1 MGENK
6 VIKDIHY
13 EIETDLQG
21 IDDNLV
27 IKMKEKEIINYQ
39 MEMINKNAKDSYVE
53 MEMYLFNNEAKI
65 NYNTTGLKPLA
76 VYLKQNIINKEIF
89 IGILQNICNTLINC
103 DNYFLSVN
111 NFLLDINCI
120 FISEETMKIKMIY
133 LPVDELKNNITDDLK
148 TLIKEMIIEYAILK
162 DSVND
167 NYVQVILNSIK
178 EEEFNL
184 INFTSMLE
192 NIKKEKKHSFI
203 EDNSKQYINLN
214 KRMENQKPVITEKTN
229 NASVDINRQKIQP
242 HSVITENKNRVNNKH
257 IDNTNFSI
265 NKPSINAKSQN
276 SSPVEE
282 PYEIKEIYKTS
293 SKIIGILIQAIFIGM
308 VVCTFLFASTMDLM
322 QKCAAVIMFGALDV
336 LICRIIFKKEN
347 KIKVK
352 VKVKS
357 NNKPAVNKKSASEK
371 GSSSVNLAKKEIV
384 SSDSYE
390 TEVLSGTTP
399 FLQLANNEK
408 VYINRDSF
416 TVGRMA
422 GEADYIINNKAIG
435 RTHAKI
441 VRKDTDYYLQDLNS
455 KNGTF
460 INGVKLSS
468 GEAALLNEDDE
479 IILANVNMKFK
490 LM

>member
-1 MGENK
+1 
-6 VIKDIHY
+6 
-13 EIETDLQG
+13 
-21 IDDNLV
+21 
-27 IKMKEKEIINYQ
+27 
-39 MEMINKNAKDSYVE
+39 
-53 MEMYLFNNEAKI
+53 
-65 NYNTTGLKPLA
+65 
-76 VYLKQNIINKEIF
+76 
-89 IGILQNICNTLINC
+89 
-103 DNYFLSVN
+103 
-111 NFLLDINCI
+111 
-120 FISEETMKIKMIY
+120 
-133 LPVDELKNNITDDLK
+133 
-148 TLIKEMIIEYAILK
+148 
-162 DSVND
+162 
-167 NYVQVILNSIK
+167 
-178 EEEFNL
+178 
-184 INFTSMLE
+184 
-192 NIKKEKKHSFI
+192 
-203 EDNSKQYINLN
+203 
-214 KRMENQKPVITEKTN
+214 
-229 NASVDINRQKIQP
+229 
-242 HSVITENKNRVNNKH
+242 
-257 IDNTNFSI
+257 
-265 NKPSINAKSQN
+265 
-276 SSPVEE
+276 
-282 PYEIKEIYKTS
+282 
-293 SKIIGILIQAIFIGM
+293 
-308 VVCTFLFASTMDLM
+308 MDLM

-357 NNKPAVNKKSASEK
+357 NNKRAVNKKSASEK